1 MLCSEKI
8 KDAELEKHRLAR
20 STWKHR
26 ELSLAKGCG
35 IGPREERGCRRDI
48 PSRSKSMEKDKEE
61 NEK

>member
-26 ELSLAKGCG
+26 ELSLAKGS
-35 IGPREERGCRRDI
+35 E
-48 PSRSKSMEKDKEE
+48 KSGTQV
-61 NEK
+61 NW